1 MNTPTRITARQ
12 AAYRDLCAIISQLSG
27 RSRRAQRALLEAELV
42 RALERAYDFQLR
54 CAELGALAAAQ
65 KDRLLGAEIE
75 VAVAHGAARQRVQAM
90 RQEVFAVV
98 ERCRAFEN
106 ACHELLAMTREAVPV
121 EPPPLV
127 EAAPVVAPDDDVDG
141 QAVTER
147 CPRPSIEPEAGQP

>member
-1 MNTPTRITARQ
+1 MKSPIRMTPRQ
-12 AAYRDLCAIISQLSG
+12 AAYRDLCSIISQLSG
-27 RSRRAQRALLEAELV
+27 RSRRAQRTLLEAELV

-54 CAELGALAAAQ
+54 CAELGAALAAQ

-75 VAVAHGAARQRVQAM
+75 VALAQGAARQRVQVL

-98 ERCRAFEN
+98 QHCRAFDG
-106 ACHELLAMTREAVPV
+106 ACHELLARTREAVVV

-127 EAAPVVAPDDDVDG
+127 AAPSVVAPEDGVDE

-147 CPRPSIEPEAGQP
+147 CPRPCVEPEAGQS